1 MKTSCQK
8 STHRREEKN
17 NGVFKGVFFYLYIT
31 IYISLFTTQ
40 FNIFLSNQ
48 VEMGSQVKSIN
59 YFQEYIFAI
68 DEFCKSIHNIFY
80 LCFNVIS
87 KFLQLIL

>member
-1 MKTSCQK
+1 
-8 STHRREEKN
+8 
-17 NGVFKGVFFYLYIT
+17 
-31 IYISLFTTQ
+31 
-40 FNIFLSNQ
+40 
-48 VEMGSQVKSIN
+48 MGSQVKSIN

-80 LCFNVIS
+80 LCFTVIS